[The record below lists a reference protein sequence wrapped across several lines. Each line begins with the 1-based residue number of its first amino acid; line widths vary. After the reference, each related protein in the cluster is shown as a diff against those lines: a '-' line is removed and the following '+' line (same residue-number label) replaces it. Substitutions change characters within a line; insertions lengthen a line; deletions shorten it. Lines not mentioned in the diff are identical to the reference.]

1 MISRRLQAR
10 PRFVRV
16 LPSMLLSL
24 LLAGAHA
31 GHAADWLVIGSGSA
45 EVLMLDR
52 DSFRRS
58 GRSAEALTL
67 LSRDREIAATTDIP
81 AHRSEISRLRF
92 DCDAGTMAVV
102 ERTFFSAAL
111 GQGREVGRITTAT
124 PAVAASNQ
132 VEQMLREMA
141 CGQK

>member
-1 MISRRLQAR
+1 MRILALTFF
-10 PRFVRV
+10 PA
-16 LPSMLLSL
+16 
-24 LLAGAHA
+24 LLAGADP

-52 DSFRRS
+52 DSLRRS

-67 LSRDREIAATTDIP
+67 LSHDREVAATDAIP

-92 DCDAGTMAVV
+92 DCDAGTLAVT
-102 ERTFFSAAL
+102 ERLYFSAAL
-111 GQGREVGRITTAT
+111 GQGREVGSITAPA

-132 VEQMLREMA
+132 IEQMLLETA
-141 CGQK
+141 CGRK